1 MGTFRC
7 AREEAGFAV
16 VGGEQIPYKY
26 RTRNQGLGIISIGL
40 EDRVTVGLGFSTKI
54 PYFQDWDSF
63 SKSIGHALRQVN
75 HLFLLIFL
83 SDSLWSST

>member
-1 MGTFRC
+1 
-7 AREEAGFAV
+7 V